1 MNTSIQTLQG
11 STRLAFDSVEGVTNT
26 VERMHK
32 TIARQAM
39 PWARQLSDTIP
50 SHGIVA
56 SAVYSAIR
64 GVNGVLR
71 EGVDRSLG
79 LMANAVG
86 VPQLSDA
93 EIRMVAAINGVCG
106 DHLEATGNALAL
118 PMVLMTPE
126 RPLRLESGVLARSL
140 PQPSPHLVILVHG
153 LCLSEL
159 SWTRGGA
166 PCIGSRLRE
175 ELGLTPL
182 YLRYNTGRHIST
194 NGQAFA
200 ELLERVCD
208 AWPVPVES
216 VSVIGHSMGGLVTRS
231 ACWYAEQAGHA
242 WLQRLDSVVFLGTPH
257 HGSFLEKAG
266 HAWDRAMQKIPY
278 TEPLAVGRWRSAG
291 IKDLRHGNLLEEDLQ
306 GDDHGPRRRDNRRVV
321 PLLPDVDYFFAA
333 ATLGTDQRDPIGYL
347 LGDMLVRL
355 DSAVGSHRDVLRRL
369 EIDPTKCRVFYEKTH
384 FDLLDDER
392 VHRQIVEWFRSG

>member
-1 MNTSIQTLQG
+1 MNTSIQTLRG

-26 VERMHK
+26 VERMHE
-32 TIARQAM
+32 TIARHAM

-50 SHGIVA
+50 SHGMVA
-56 SAVYSAIR
+56 SAVYSLIR

-71 EGVDRSLG
+71 EGVDRSYG
-79 LMANAVG
+79 LVADAVG
-86 VPQLSDA
+86 VSHFSEA
-93 EIRMVAAINGVCG
+93 EIRMVAAINGACG

-126 RPLRLESGVLARSL
+126 RPLQLESGAVAAAL
-140 PQPSPHLVILVHG
+140 PEVSPHLVILVHG

-175 ELGLTPL
+175 ELGFTPL

-200 ELLERVCD
+200 ELLECVCD
-208 AWPVPVES
+208 AWPVQVES

-231 ACWYAEQAGHA
+231 ACWYGEQAGHT
-242 WLQRLDSVVFLGTPH
+242 WLRRLDRVVFLGTPH

-266 HAWDRAMQKIPY
+266 HALERITQGLPY
-278 TEPLAVGRWRSAG
+278 TEPLAFGRRRSAG
-291 IKDLRHGNLLEEDLQ
+291 IKDLRHGNLLEEDWQ
-306 GDDHGPRRRDNRRVV
+306 GFDHGPHGRDDRRVV

-333 ATLGTDQRDPIGYL
+333 ATLGRDQRDPIGYL

-369 EIDPTKCRVFYEKTH
+369 EIDPDKCRVFYEKNH

-392 VHRQIVEWFRSG
+392 VHRQIVEWLRSG